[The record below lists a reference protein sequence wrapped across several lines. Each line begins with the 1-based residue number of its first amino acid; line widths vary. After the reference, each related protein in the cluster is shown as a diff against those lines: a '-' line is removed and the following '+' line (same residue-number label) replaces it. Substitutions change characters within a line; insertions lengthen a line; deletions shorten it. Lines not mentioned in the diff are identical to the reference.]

1 MDRDTVY
8 RKTSLGLEAIAKRD
22 PSLAQKDR
30 SLLIMI
36 DGRRGPGELA
46 ALGNAEEVIPALLA
60 RGFIEPVV
68 AVRHTIDAGD
78 VAVESRPPSELP
90 DDAVLTFPAAQKLA
104 VRRLNDLLGPA
115 ATDLCLRVEQA
126 RNAQEF
132 QAVLRK
138 IEGTLKQAVGSQA
151 AARLLR
157 EVSRVRG
164 A

>member
-1 MDRDTVY
+1 MDHGTVY
-8 RKTSLGLEAIAKRD
+8 RKTTRGLDAIAKRD

-36 DGRRGPGELA
+36 DGRRGPAELQ
-46 ALGNAEEVIPALLA
+46 ALGNAEEAIAALLA

-68 AVRHTIDAGD
+68 PVRHTLDAGD
-78 VAVESRPPSELP
+78 VAVESTPPSQPAE
-90 DDAVLTFPAAQKLA
+90 DDLLSFPAAQKLA

-115 ATDLCLRVEQA
+115 ATELCLKVEQA
-126 RNAQEF
+126 RTAQEF
-132 QAVLRK
+132 QAVLRR
-138 IEGTLKQAVGSQA
+138 IEGALKLALGPQG

-157 EVSRVRG
+157 EVGRVRS